1 MATTPLRSAQS
12 LVGPARRSWTPEE
25 VARYEMALY
34 HGLASD
40 KKAQRV
46 YLQKVR
52 IVELVRASKQQQ
64 VVSQFAGS
72 TETQTETSTGAG
84 GRSSG
89 LSGRPLSAAMEP
101 RARRRKSAAQQVKSV
116 KKLQHK
122 WLQRRCEA
130 AAAKAGGSSPKVLAR
145 VLACCG
151 RFLELLHPE
160 GAERMSRLR
169 QAEAAS
175 KQRDH
180 GGLDAMRTALAAT
193 SAAAQTM
200 PMDVGGA
207 SVRHLTLAQPSP
219 RSGDAGRA
227 GARAGKQV
235 AQGKAMIAIER
246 RGLRPGDAKWHGAD
260 RCGWSKPDEASE
272 DDEPEHWPALELSRG
287 RACKGS

>member
-1 MATTPLRSAQS
+1 MPSAQS
-12 LVGPARRSWTPEE
+12 LVGPARRNWTPEE
-25 VARYEMALY
+25 VARYEVAMY
-34 HGLASD
+34 RGLASD
-40 KKAQRV
+40 RKAQRV
-46 YLQKVR
+46 FLQKVR
-52 IVELVRASKQQQ
+52 IVEAVRASKQHQ
-64 VVSQFAGS
+64 VITLPGGS
-72 TETQTETSTGAG
+72 DKPQDKTPAGAG

-101 RARRRKSAAQQVKSV
+101 RARRRKSVAQQVKSV

-169 QAEAAS
+169 QAEAAN

-180 GGLDAMRTALAAT
+180 SGLDAMRTALAAT
-193 SAAAQTM
+193 SAAAQST
-200 PMDVGGA
+200 PMDVGGISA
-207 SVRHLTLAQPSP
+207 RHSALAQPSP

-227 GARAGKQV
+227 GAKHPLGRVAPGWTAWAKPSATAVTNGKARAG
-235 AQGKAMIAIER
+235 
-246 RGLRPGDAKWHGAD
+246 
-260 RCGWSKPDEASE
+260 
-272 DDEPEHWPALELSRG
+272 ELQQS
-287 RACKGS
+287 GS

>member
-1 MATTPLRSAQS
+1 MGVTRQGAQS
-12 LVGPARRSWTPEE
+12 NHLMKATDIPTARGGDPGPRVRVRPT
-25 VARYEMALY
+25 
-34 HGLASD
+34 ASGGNS
-40 KKAQRV
+40 QR
-46 YLQKVR
+46 
-52 IVELVRASKQQQ
+52 
-64 VVSQFAGS
+64 
-72 TETQTETSTGAG
+72 
-84 GRSSG
+84 
-89 LSGRPLSAAMEP
+89 LSLLD
-101 RARRRKSAAQQVKSV
+101 RRRKSAAQQVKSV

>member
-1 MATTPLRSAQS
+1 MATTPLCSARG
-12 LVGPARRSWTPEE
+12 LVGPARRGWTQEE
-25 VARYEMALY
+25 VAQYELALY
-34 HGLASD
+34 CGLASN

-46 YLQKVR
+46 FLQKVR
-52 IVELVRASKQQQ
+52 IVETVRAKQHQ
-64 VVSQFAGS
+64 VVPQLAGS
-72 TETQTETSTGAG
+72 TNTQATTSTGAG

-169 QAEAAS
+169 QAEAAN

-180 GGLDAMRTALAAT
+180 SGLDAMRTALAAT

-200 PMDVGGA
+200 TMDVGGA

-260 RCGWSKPDEASE
+260 RCGWSKPDEVVE
-272 DDEPEHWPALELSRG
+272 NDEPEHWPALELSSG

>member
-1 MATTPLRSAQS
+1 MYR
-12 LVGPARRSWTPEE
+12 
-25 VARYEMALY
+25 
-34 HGLASD
+34 GLASD
-40 KKAQRV
+40 RKAQRV
-46 YLQKVR
+46 FLQKVR
-52 IVELVRASKQQQ
+52 IVEAVRASKQHQ
-64 VVSQFAGS
+64 VITLPGGS
-72 TETQTETSTGAG
+72 DKPQDKTPAGAG

-89 LSGRPLSAAMEP
+89 LSGRPLAAATEP
-101 RARRRKSAAQQVKSV
+101 RARRRKSVAQQVKSV

-175 KQRDH
+175 KQRDC
-180 GGLDAMRTALAAT
+180 GLDAMRTALAAT